1 MATNT
6 YVALATQTLGTAAS
20 SVTFSS
26 ISQSYTDLFLVFDGL
41 ASAGAANGFQVK
53 VNGGGSV
60 QTYTRL
66 QGNGTSASSSRVSGG
81 TGDAAVGV
89 IGNTNRSTVIV
100 NIMNYSNTTTYKT
113 MLSRYNS
120 NDSSDGRVGAY
131 VNLTPSTSAV
141 TSILIDLA
149 SLNNFAVGST
159 FSLYG
164 IASEGAAYAT
174 GGYVTSDASYYYHT
188 FRANGTFTPKQ
199 SLSCDILIVAG
210 GGGSGGIIGGGGGA
224 GGLRGLT
231 NQSLSTTNYTI
242 SIGAGGVAGVGSG
255 TYGTD
260 GVTSTVTGSGFTTL
274 ASTGGGNGGGG
285 SAPNAN
291 GRPGGSGAG
300 GSYDGGGGT
309 QTGGAGNLGGY
320 SPVEGYAGASGGGSN
335 LGGGGGGATATG
347 SGVTAG
353 NGSSVYS
360 SWGLATSTGQNI
372 SGTYWYA
379 GGGGGG
385 TRSGYGSGGAGGNG
399 GGGAGSTG
407 QGNGTPGTA
416 NTGGGG
422 GGAGYTSSLVD
433 GSNGGSGIIIVRYAK
448 QGRNK
453 WLIMSYQNALNLT
466 LRLPL

>member
-6 YVALATQTLGTAAS
+6 YVELDKVTVGTAVS

-26 ISQSYTDLFLVFDGL
+26 IPATYTDLVLV
-41 ASAGAANGFQVK
+41 ASPLSTTNGNQFTMQF
-53 VNGGGSV
+53 NSD
-60 QTYTRL
+60 
-66 QGNGTSASSSRVSGG
+66 SASNYSATYLSG
-81 TGDAAVGV
+81 TGSAAASYRRSSQTSITPDYNGA
-89 IGNTNRSTVIV
+89 IDTTNKTVYIF
-100 NIMNYSNTTTYKT
+100 NIMNYANTTTNKT
-113 MLSRYNS
+113 VLIRSSTGYAVEGNVALWRKTPEAISSIVLSM
-120 NDSSDGRVGAY
+120 
-131 VNLTPSTSAV
+131 TSFN
-141 TSILIDLA
+141 T
-149 SLNNFAVGST
+149 GST

-164 IASEGAAYAT
+164 IKSEEAASKAT
-174 GGYVTSDASYYYHT
+174 GGIVTSDSQYFYHT
-188 FRANGTFTPKQ
+188 FIASGTFTPKQ

-210 GGGSGGIIGGGGGA
+210 GGGGGGIIGGGGGA

-231 NQSLSTTNYTI
+231 NQSLSTINYTI

-422 GGAGYTSSLVD
+422 GGAGYTSSLVS

-448 QGRNK
+448 
-453 WLIMSYQNALNLT
+453 
-466 LRLPL
+466 